1 MTDTD
6 ALRRA
11 LANLADAHAAQD
23 SDLTDADADAV
34 NLARADVLAE
44 CDAAGELLDD
54 RECVMDAQT
63 DDDPARW
70 LSDEALRRGGRIGGR
85 EALRLVLIAE
95 RAGTAPAPELPE
107 LPELAA
113 AEVEA
118 RRAEADRAERL
129 ALLDPGDGAPARQA
143 RAELAAV
150 RTLQDRVAGAGTG
163 ARRAVPAKEI
173 VGTARP
179 DRLLSL
185 AGHGGALLS
194 EGGVA
199 LLAGEGGVA
208 KSPLALSIAAGF
220 AAHEH
225 GGLYGGLHGGLFD
238 GAAGPVLVASY
249 EDPPS
254 VAADRLQHLAR
265 KWWPAPPDPAGLR
278 ALADVHLL
286 DLAGAPL
293 FGPVAVTDDRP
304 ALYNARPG
312 PLAGWR
318 VLWNEAHRIGAR
330 LVVIDPA
337 LAAYAADANGA
348 AQVREFMGALA
359 AAAAP
364 DPAAAW
370 RGCGVLMVAHS
381 TKAARGG
388 PARKTDHDPF
398 DPGQVAG
405 SSHWTDAAR
414 GVLTLTFDGTKEN
427 APGARVLA
435 VSKANYGPAR
445 LLVSVDPDRNG
456 HGEIVGF
463 TNAAGSGGGWQT
475 LAEHKEAAEAAKA
488 NGAGGKVP
496 AGVDTS
502 EA

>member
-1 MTDTD
+1 M
-6 ALRRA
+6 R
-11 LANLADAHAAQD
+11 
-23 SDLTDADADAV
+23 
-34 NLARADVLAE
+34 LARAAVLAE
-44 CDAAGELLDD
+44 CDAGADLLDD

-63 DDDPARW
+63 SDDPERY
-70 LSDEALRRGGRIGGR
+70 LSAEALRREGRTADR

-95 RAGTAPAPELPE
+95 RAGAAPAPELA
-107 LPELAA
+107 ELAA

-129 ALLDPGDGAPARQA
+129 ALFDPGDGAPARQA
-143 RAELAAV
+143 RAELAAL
-150 RTLQDRVAGAGTG
+150 RTLQDRIAGAGTG
-163 ARRAVPAKEI
+163 ARRAVPANE
-173 VGTARP
+173 VAAARP
-179 DRLLSL
+179 DHLLSL
-185 AGHGGALLS
+185 AGQGGALLS

-220 AAHEH
+220 AAHAH
-225 GGLYGGLHGGLFD
+225 GGQYGELRGGLFD

-254 VAADRLQHLAR
+254 VAADRLR
-265 KWWPAPPDPAGLR
+265 KLTADWWPEPDPAGKR

-293 FGPVAVTDDRP
+293 FGPVAATDDRP

-318 VLWNEAHRIGAR
+318 VLWDEAHRIGAR

-381 TKAARGG
+381 TKATRGT
-388 PARKTDHDPF
+388 PVRKNENDHDPF
-398 DPGQVAG
+398 DPGQMAG

-414 GVLTLTFDGTKEN
+414 GVLATPL
-427 APGARVLA
+427 
-435 VSKANYGPAR
+435 
-445 LLVSVDPDRNG
+445 
-456 HGEIVGF
+456 
-463 TNAAGSGGGWQT
+463 
-475 LAEHKEAAEAAKA
+475 
-488 NGAGGKVP
+488 
-496 AGVDTS
+496 
-502 EA
+502 

>member
-1 MTDTD
+1 M
-6 ALRRA
+6 
-11 LANLADAHAAQD
+11 
-23 SDLTDADADAV
+23 
-34 NLARADVLAE
+34 
-44 CDAAGELLDD
+44 
-54 RECVMDAQT
+54 
-63 DDDPARW
+63 
-70 LSDEALRRGGRIGGR
+70 
-85 EALRLVLIAE
+85 
-95 RAGTAPAPELPE
+95 
-107 LPELAA
+107 
-113 AEVEA
+113 
-118 RRAEADRAERL
+118 
-129 ALLDPGDGAPARQA
+129 
-143 RAELAAV
+143 

-225 GGLYGGLHGGLFD
+225 GGKYGGLHGGLFD

-330 LVVIDPA
+330 LVVVDPA

-445 LLVSVDPDRNG
+445 LLVSVDPDRSG

-488 NGAGGKVP
+488 NGAGKAPANVDPGKP
-496 AGVDTS
+496 GPGRI
-502 EA
+502 E